1 MPKVIKVL
9 IIDDSHVVRNLLKH
23 MIESQPGMKVL
34 GAVTGGAEALSFLA
48 ESPVMPDVIT
58 TDMNMPKMNGLETTR
73 QIMRHYAIPILIVTG
88 SCEPSSEEKV
98 FQSLD
103 AGALAI
109 LSKPAGIN
117 DPHFA
122 SIRQELLTMIT
133 VMSEVKVVRR
143 RFTTQPSLSTKSPM
157 ASIQQEEKGH
167 QKINAVAIGASTG
180 GPQALHQ
187 LLSALPEMFPTPIFV
202 VQHISNGFVE
212 GLAAWLN
219 QDSRLK
225 VKVALDGEQAMLGHV
240 YLAPDCF
247 HMEIDTNNKI
257 ILSKSPAEK
266 EVTCPSIARLFRSM
280 AYAHGPHGVGIL
292 LTGMGRDGAE
302 DLLLMKQKG
311 AYTIAESE
319 ESAVIFGMPKEA
331 ILLGGATKVLPVSQI
346 AEILKIIVKN

>member
-1 MPKVIKVL
+1 MSKVIKVL
-9 IIDDSHVVRNLLKH
+9 IIDDSPVIRNLLKH
-23 MIESQPGMKVL
+23 MIESQPGMQVL
-34 GAVTGGAEALSFLA
+34 GAVPGGIEALSFLA
-48 ESPVMPDVIT
+48 DSSTMPDVIT

-88 SCEPSSEEKV
+88 SCEPNNEEKV

-109 LSKPAGIN
+109 LAKPAGIN
-117 DPHFA
+117 DPNFA
-122 SIRQELLTMIT
+122 SIRKELITMIT
-133 VMSEVKVVRR
+133 LMSEVKVIRR
-143 RFTTQPSLSTKSPM
+143 RFIAKPSLSTKSLR

-167 QKINAVAIGASTG
+167 KKINAVAIGASTG

-187 LLSALPEMFPTPIFV
+187 LLSALPEMFPAPILV
-202 VQHISNGFVE
+202 VQHISHGFVE

-219 QDSRLK
+219 QDSRVK
-225 VKVALDGEQAMLGHV
+225 VKVALDGEQAIPGYV
-240 YLAPDCF
+240 YLAPDSL
-247 HMEIDTNNKI
+247 HMEIDINNKI
-257 ILSKSPAEK
+257 TLSKSLAEK
-266 EVTCPSIARLFRSM
+266 EVTCPSVARLFRSM

-331 ILLGGATKVLPVSQI
+331 ILLGGATKVLPVNQI
-346 AEILKIIVKN
+346 AEMLEIIVMR